1 MKTAVSA
8 EFGTFAPNLKKGN
21 FMDLEKLV
29 AVSGMPG
36 VYRMAANR
44 SNGLIVEDIPS
55 GKLKFA
61 SVRKHQ
67 FTPLESI
74 GIFTDD
80 GDTVELK
87 VVFGNMLEQ
96 LSENPPVDPG
106 SDTQVL
112 FDYFAKV
119 LPNFDRDRV
128 HTGDVKKVLKW
139 FSFLQE
145 HGLLANEPVSEQA
158 SAANEAEPEEEA

>member
-1 MKTAVSA
+1 M
-8 EFGTFAPNLKKGN
+8 N
-21 FMDLEKLV
+21 LEKLV

-36 VYRMAANR
+36 VFRVASNR
-44 SNGLIVEDIPS
+44 TNGLIVEDIPS

-80 GDTVELK
+80 GETVELK
-87 VVFGNMLEQ
+87 IVFGNMLQQ
-96 LSENPPVDPG
+96 LSECPPVDPG
-106 SDTQVL
+106 SSSEVL
-112 FDYFAKV
+112 FTYFANV

-128 HTGDVKKVLKW
+128 HAGDVKKVIKW
-139 FSFLQE
+139 FLFLQE
-145 HGLLANEPVSEQA
+145 QGIIPAEAPTEGETVVPAPTEEVQA
-158 SAANEAEPEEEA
+158 

>member
-1 MKTAVSA
+1 M
-8 EFGTFAPNLKKGN
+8 N
-21 FMDLEKLV
+21 LEKLV

-36 VYRMAANR
+36 LYRMAANR
-44 SNGLIVEDIPS
+44 SNGLIVEDLLT

-61 SVRKHQ
+61 STRKHQ

-74 GIFTDD
+74 GIYTDD

-87 VVFGNMLEQ
+87 VVFGNILEQ
-96 LSENPPVDPG
+96 ISENPPVDAG
-106 SDTQVL
+106 SDSQTL
-112 FDYFAKV
+112 FAYFATI

-128 HTGDVKKVLKW
+128 HTGDVKKVIRW

-145 HGLLANEPVSEQA
+145 NNLWGA
-158 SAANEAEPEEEA
+158 AEPEEAATPPTEDEGEAE

>member
-1 MKTAVSA
+1 M
-8 EFGTFAPNLKKGN
+8 N
-21 FMDLEKLV
+21 LEKLV

-36 VYRMAANR
+36 VYRMSANR
-44 SNGLIVEDIPS
+44 SNGLIVEEIPS

-74 GIFTDD
+74 GIYTDD
-80 GDTVELK
+80 GDTMALK
-87 VVFGNMLEQ
+87 DVFGKMLEQ
-96 LSENPPVDPG
+96 LPENPPVEPS
-106 SDTQVL
+106 SDTSTL

-128 HTGDVKKVLKW
+128 HAGDVKKVIRW
-139 FSFLQE
+139 FIFLHE
-145 HGLLANEPVSEQA
+145 NGLTQVSEAPQTA
-158 SAANEAEPEEEA
+158 DEEEETMG

>member
-1 MKTAVSA
+1 M
-8 EFGTFAPNLKKGN
+8 N
-21 FMDLEKLV
+21 LEKLV

-36 VYRMAANR
+36 LYRMAANR
-44 SNGLIVEDIPS
+44 SNGLIVEDLLS

-61 SVRKHQ
+61 STRKHQ

-74 GIFTDD
+74 GIYTDD

-96 LSENPPVDPG
+96 FSENPPVDAG
-106 SDTQVL
+106 SDSQTL
-112 FDYFAKV
+112 FAYFATI
-119 LPNFDRDRV
+119 LPSFDRDRV
-128 HTGDVKKVLKW
+128 HTGDVKKVIRW

-145 HGLLANEPVSEQA
+145 NSLWGTDDDTENAVT
-158 SAANEAEPEEEA
+158 EPEGSEDEPA

>member
-1 MKTAVSA
+1 M
-8 EFGTFAPNLKKGN
+8 N
-21 FMDLEKLV
+21 LEKLV

-44 SNGLIVEDIPS
+44 SNGLIVEEIPS

-74 GIFTDD
+74 GIYTDD
-80 GDTVELK
+80 GETVELK
-87 VVFGNMLEQ
+87 VVFGNMQKQ
-96 LSENPPVDPG
+96 LSDNPPVDPG
-106 SDTQVL
+106 SDSQAL
-112 FDYFAKV
+112 YAYFGQI

-128 HTGDVKKVLKW
+128 HPGDVKKVIRW
-139 FSFLQE
+139 FIFLNEQ
-145 HGLLANEPVSEQA
+145 GLLEETP
-158 SAANEAEPEEEA
+158 SAPDEEDSPPEAEAE